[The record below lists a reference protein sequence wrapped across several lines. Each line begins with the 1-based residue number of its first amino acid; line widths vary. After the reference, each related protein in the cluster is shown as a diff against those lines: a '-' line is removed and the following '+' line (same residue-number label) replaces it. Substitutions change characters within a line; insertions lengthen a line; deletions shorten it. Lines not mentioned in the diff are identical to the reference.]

1 MATITDPK
9 FKNMN
14 EKFNN
19 FGELPLRADETTAK
33 KYVED
38 NGLGTYNSF
47 KADGNVRFSNDYGK
61 TYNYYV
67 SGLTY
72 ETYWGN
78 SGITYEW
85 RTEFGYDPIISSIDY
100 S

>member
-1 MATITDPK
+1 MATINDPK
-9 FKNMN
+9 IKNMN
-14 EKFNN
+14 ENYKG
-19 FGELPLRADETTAK
+19 FGELPIRADETTAK

-38 NGLGTYNSF
+38 KNLGTYNSF
-47 KADGNVRFSNDYGK
+47 KTDGKVLFSNDYGNA
-61 TYNYYV
+61 YNYYV

-78 SGITYEW
+78 SGISYEW
-85 RTEFGYDPIISSIDY
+85 RTGFGYDPIISSIDY